1 MWGAKPAKMVLR
13 DCKGKQGAHV
23 PFWKR
28 SSFGLSS
35 GIIWERAGVV
45 VQIRAR
51 RQQWSRGAIRELSFC
66 PSSQMQYFKPAQVS
80 FFTHL

>member
-1 MWGAKPAKMVLR
+1 MWGAKPAKMMLR
-13 DCKGKQGAHV
+13 DCKGKQDVRV
-23 PFWKR
+23 PFGK
-28 SSFGLSS
+28 GPLLDQASS
-35 GIIWERAGVV
+35 GKELAVV

-66 PSSQMQYFKPAQVS
+66 PSRQMQYFKPNQVS

>member
-35 GIIWERAGVV
+35 GIIWERAGCSGPDQSQETAVE
-45 VQIRAR
+45 QRGHQRAFVLPF
-51 RQQWSRGAIRELSFC
+51 QSDAVF
-66 PSSQMQYFKPAQVS
+66 
-80 FFTHL
+80 